1 MPKQVSENVFI
12 PELVLKLSAKL
23 KRISLKYNEYVFQ
36 NEELID
42 ERKLQ
47 PYLTL

>member
-12 PELVLKLSAKL
+12 PVLVLKLSAKL
-23 KRISLKYNEYVFQ
+23 KRIEYVFQ